1 MVLSCIATIKLLL
14 RRTLVRLI
22 ILISFFLT
30 VFTITHFIDGI
41 VYFFLDKKKK
51 NFHPASGRIAGFAG
65 LTHKFPNYWFN
76 LLVGSLL
83 ALPHQNQKK

>member
-1 MVLSCIATIKLLL
+1 MFLGLGHFFMVLSCIATIKLLL

-41 VYFFLDKKKK
+41 IYFFLDKKSKK
-51 NFHPASGRIAGFAG
+51 ISIPPQAGS
-65 LTHKFPNYWFN
+65 PD
-76 LLVGSLL
+76 
-83 ALPHQNQKK
+83 LPG